1 MLDINEMPSEES
13 RRKFTDWF
21 KKNYPQEY
29 YFFHQIESNLDKL
42 YSTKHLGL
50 HEGEFAEISLNIQK
64 LEGDK
69 YHLAADPFTSIFL
82 GLTCKTMMDEFTNN
96 MESIASDR
104 VQKEFENRFSLKCPN
119 CSLVNLADSRYC
131 NECGKDLKSK

>member
-1 MLDINEMPSEES
+1 MLCEMPSEEA

-29 YFFHQIESNLDKL
+29 YFFHKIESNLDKL

-50 HEGEFAEISLNIQK
+50 HEGEFAEISINVQK
-64 LEGDK
+64 REGGK

-82 GLTCKTMMDEFTNN
+82 GSICKTMVDEFANN
-96 MESIASDR
+96 IESIASDR
-104 VQKEFENRFSLKCPN
+104 VQKEFENRFSIKCLN
-119 CSLVNLADSRYC
+119 CKIVNLTHSKYC
-131 NECGKDLKSK
+131 NMCGSELLSN

>member
-1 MLDINEMPSEES
+1 MLCEMPSEEA

-29 YFFHQIESNLDKL
+29 YFFHKIESNLDKL

-50 HEGEFAEISLNIQK
+50 HEGEFAEIAINVQK
-64 LEGDK
+64 REGGK

-82 GLTCKTMMDEFTNN
+82 GSICKTMMYEFANN
-96 MESIASDR
+96 IESIASDR
-104 VQKEFENRFSLKCPN
+104 VQKEFENRFSIKCLN
-119 CSLVNLADSRYC
+119 CKIVNLTHSKYC
-131 NECGKDLKSK
+131 NMCGSELLSN